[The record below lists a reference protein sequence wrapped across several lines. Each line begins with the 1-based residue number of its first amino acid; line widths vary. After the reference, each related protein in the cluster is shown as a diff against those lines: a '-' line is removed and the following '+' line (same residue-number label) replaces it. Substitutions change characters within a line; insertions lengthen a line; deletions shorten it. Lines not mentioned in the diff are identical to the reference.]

1 MSIFNFAGGCSLVGY
16 RRAKVFVCTREKV
29 DFARRPGTGEQKRL
43 SVPVKRLILYVG
55 RVQEKKKCDLYPI
68 FAGNWTKTG
77 YRRAKVVVCTHEKVD
92 FAR

>member
-1 MSIFNFAGGCSLVGY
+1 M
-16 RRAKVFVCTREKV
+16 FVCTREKV

-43 SVPVKRLILYVG
+43 SVPVKSRILRVG

-77 YRRAKVVVCTHEKVD
+77 YRKAKEVVCTRGKAD

>member
-1 MSIFNFAGGCSLVGY
+1 M
-16 RRAKVFVCTREKV
+16 FVCTRAKV

-43 SVPVKRLILYVG
+43 SVPVGRLILHVG
-55 RVQEKKKCDLYPI
+55 RVQEKEKCDLYPI

-77 YRRAKVVVCTHEKVD
+77 YRRAKVVVCTRGKAD